1 MATENQINANRK
13 NALKSTG
20 PRTEEG
26 KEASAQNAIKHGLR
40 AKRDVIRTENQDEFV
55 LFREKMIADISP
67 DGAMEEMLAERII
80 SLSWR
85 LKRAEHFQNAVIDA
99 LIEHGLHG
107 ASSGFGWT
115 SDNRERAQK
124 EAAAGDVDV
133 MLGIVINHDFA
144 NAKTLDMLL
153 SYERRIE
160 SSLYRTIAELKKV
173 RRTKNTENR
182 TQDTEAHDSSSEV
195 WHPQSQIGD
204 ALDLACHLHPEKGVQ
219 DEAATHLKENRTL
232 KTENRISQAMQGKE
246 NCTNEP
252 NFKPEYRTQDTASR
266 ESSGNG
272 WHPQAHRLCRNY
284 DLKVDL
290 FLTDML

>member
-1 MATENQINANRK
+1 MATENQVNANRK

-26 KEASAQNAIKHGLR
+26 KDASSQNAVKHGLR
-40 AKRDVIRTENQDEFV
+40 AKKDVIRTENQDEFII
-55 LFREKMIADISP
+55 FRDNMLADLSP
-67 DGAMEEMLAERII
+67 DGAMEEMLAERIV

-160 SSLYRTIAELKKV
+160 SSLYRTIGELKKV
-173 RRTKNTENR
+173 RQAKKTEYCDSGLVAR
-182 TQDTEAHDSSSEV
+182 DSSGEV

-204 ALDLACHLHPEKGVQ
+204 GLDLACHPHPEKNVQ
-219 DEAATHLKENRTL
+219 DEAATHV
-232 KTENRISQAMQGKE
+232 
-246 NCTNEP
+246 CTNEANSP
-252 NFKPEYRTQDTASR
+252 DCDGKSEILNNTNSAVYGVIGETKPI
-266 ESSGNG
+266 
-272 WHPQAHRLCRNY
+272 
-284 DLKVDL
+284 
-290 FLTDML
+290 

>member
-1 MATENQINANRK
+1 MATESQVKANRK

-26 KEASAQNAIKHGLR
+26 KEAASQNATKHGLR
-40 AKRDVIRTENQDEFV
+40 AKKNVIKTENQDEFDI
-55 LFREKMIADISP
+55 FRGNMIADISP
-67 DGAMEEMLAERII
+67 DGAMEEMLAERIV

-124 EAAAGDVDV
+124 EAATGDVDV

-160 SSLYRTIAELKKV
+160 SSLYRTIAELKKM
-173 RRTKNTENR
+173 RRMRKE
-182 TQDTEAHDSSSEV
+182 
-195 WHPQSQIGD
+195 
-204 ALDLACHLHPEKGVQ
+204 Q
-219 DEAATHLKENRTL
+219 DESG
-232 KTENRISQAMQGKE
+232 I
-246 NCTNEP
+246 CTNEA
-252 NFKPEYRTQDTASR
+252 NLKD
-266 ESSGNG
+266 NG
-272 WHPQAHRLCRNY
+272 WHPQARLGDGLETEHGTCANEPNSQY
-284 DLKVDL
+284 ESGEGHPHPEKSVQDEDATHVCTNEAALPQADNIESHGL
-290 FLTDML
+290 EIITG

>member
-20 PRTEEG
+20 PRTPEG
-26 KEASAQNAIKHGLR
+26 KETTAQNAIKHGLR
-40 AKRDVIRTENQDEFV
+40 AKRNVIKTENQDEFV
-55 LFREKMIADISP
+55 LFRENMIADISP
-67 DGAMEEMLAERII
+67 DGAMEEMLAERIV

-115 SDNRERAQK
+115 SENRERAQK

-144 NAKTLDMLL
+144 NAKTLYMLL

-160 SSLYRTIAELKKV
+160 SRLYRAIAELRKM
-173 RRTKNTENR
+173 RQAKNTEVR
-182 TQDTEAHDSSSEV
+182 DSVLVIREKTAWAEANPTSDCTNEANFKDVSSES
-195 WHPQSQIGD
+195 HP
-204 ALDLACHLHPEKGVQ
+204 HFEKGVQ
-219 DEAATHLKENRTL
+219 NDDATHVC
-232 KTENRISQAMQGKE
+232 A
-246 NCTNEP
+246 NEP
-252 NFKPEYRTQDTASR
+252 NLED
-266 ESSGNG
+266 NG
-272 WHPQAHRLCRNY
+272 WHPQAQLGDGLETENGTCANEANLNSQCFRRCE
-284 DLKVDL
+284 KE
-290 FLTDML
+290 T

>member
-1 MATENQINANRK
+1 MATESQVKANRK

-20 PRTEEG
+20 PRTAEG
-26 KEASAQNAIKHGLR
+26 KEAASQNATKHGLR
-40 AKRDVIRTENQDEFV
+40 AKRDVIKTENQDEFV

-67 DGAMEEMLAERII
+67 DGAMEEMLAERIV

-99 LIEHGLHG
+99 LIEHGLNG

-115 SDNRERAQK
+115 SENRERAQK
-124 EAAAGDVDV
+124 EAEAGDVDI

-173 RRTKNTENR
+173 RHAKKTEVHDSVLVTR
-182 TQDTEAHDSSSEV
+182 KKTSWAEAHPTND
-195 WHPQSQIGD
+195 
-204 ALDLACHLHPEKGVQ
+204 
-219 DEAATHLKENRTL
+219 
-232 KTENRISQAMQGKE
+232 
-246 NCTNEP
+246 CTNEP
-252 NFKPEYRTQDTASR
+252 NSLEEDTSQETEFDNSIEEETNIQASR
-266 ESSGNG
+266 ENVNG
-272 WHPQAHRLCRNY
+272 TNEANY
-284 DLKVDL
+284 
-290 FLTDML
+290 

>member
-1 MATENQINANRK
+1 MATENQVKANRK

-40 AKRDVIRTENQDEFV
+40 TTKNVIKTENQDEFDI
-55 LFREKMIADISP
+55 FREKMIADISP
-67 DGAMEEMLAERII
+67 DGAMEEMLAERIV

-107 ASSGFGWT
+107 ASGGFGWT
-115 SDNRERAQK
+115 SENRERAQK
-124 EAAAGDVDV
+124 EAAAGEVDV

-160 SSLYRTIAELKKV
+160 SSLYRAIAELKKM
-173 RRTKNTENR
+173 RQAKNTENR
-182 TQDTEAHDSSSEV
+182 TQDTEY
-195 WHPQSQIGD
+195 
-204 ALDLACHLHPEKGVQ
+204 
-219 DEAATHLKENRTL
+219 
-232 KTENRISQAMQGKE
+232 RISQAMQGKE

-252 NFKPEYRTQDTASR
+252 NLKD
-266 ESSGNG
+266 NG
-272 WHPQAHRLCRNY
+272 WHPHAELGDGLETEHGTCANEPNSQYESSESHPHPEKSVQDEDATHFGTNEANSLQEYRIQNTEDRRQN
-284 DLKVDL
+284 
-290 FLTDML
+290 F

>member
-1 MATENQINANRK
+1 MATEMQLKANRK

-26 KEASAQNAIKHGLR
+26 KETASQNAIKHGLR
-40 AKRDVIRTENQDEFV
+40 AKRDVIRTENQDEFDI
-55 LFREKMIADISP
+55 FRESMIADILP

-124 EAAAGDVDV
+124 EAAAGDVDI

-173 RRTKNTENR
+173 RQAKKTEVR
-182 TQDTEAHDSSSEV
+182 DSVLVARDSSSKG

-204 ALDLACHLHPEKGVQ
+204 GLETKHGTCANEPNLKGESSEGHLHPEKGVQ
-219 DEAATHLKENRTL
+219 DEDATHF
-232 KTENRISQAMQGKE
+232 G
-246 NCTNEP
+246 TNEA
-252 NFKPEYRTQDTASR
+252 NFNPEYRTQETGHSLSNEA
-266 ESSGNG
+266 N
-272 WHPQAHRLCRNY
+272 
-284 DLKVDL
+284 LK
-290 FLTDML
+290 

>member
-1 MATENQINANRK
+1 MSTESQVKANRK
-13 NALKSTG
+13 NTLKSTG

-26 KEASAQNAIKHGLR
+26 KDAASQNSVKHGLR
-40 AKRDVIRTENQDEFV
+40 AKRDVIKTENQDEFDI
-55 LFREKMIADISP
+55 FRVKMIADISP
-67 DGAMEEMLAERII
+67 DGAMEEMLAERIV

-173 RRTKNTENR
+173 RQTFKE
-182 TQDTEAHDSSSEV
+182 
-195 WHPQSQIGD
+195 
-204 ALDLACHLHPEKGVQ
+204 Q
-219 DEAATHLKENRTL
+219 DESGTCTNEANLKETAWAEANPTSDID
-232 KTENRISQAMQGKE
+232 T
-246 NCTNEP
+246 CTNEP
-252 NFKPEYRTQDTASR
+252 NFKPEYRTQNTGHSLSNEANLPASC
-266 ESSGNG
+266 EKSEYLIPKSKIKGGEPMNEQTN
-272 WHPQAHRLCRNY
+272 PNIKDYRLKTI
-284 DLKVDL
+284 D
-290 FLTDML
+290 